1 MPTWEWNSVISV
13 QPSYIYIFALMV
25 LEGMSLPIP
34 SEIVMPLVG
43 YYSTKGLLDPYLGI
57 VIGTVGSLV
66 GSLIDYYIALEL
78 GVPFLHRYGKF
89 FKLTPDK
96 LDALSRW
103 FAKYGTQSVFLFR
116 FVPAFRALISFPA
129 GLSKM
134 RLPLFI
140 VATFAGHLIWDTVLV
155 YIGIYFSSTWQVIIS
170 VLDKYLYGVAIA
182 TAIIIVVYILIKGN
196 FLKF

>member
-1 MPTWEWNSVISV
+1 MINVP
-13 QPSYIYIFALMV
+13 PSYSIVFVLMI

-43 YYSTKGLLDPYLGI
+43 YYSTKGFLDPYAGI
-57 VIGTVGSLV
+57 AVGTLGSLV
-66 GSLIDYYIALEL
+66 GSLIDYYIALKL
-78 GVPFLHRYGKF
+78 GLPFLERYGKI

-96 LDALSRW
+96 LESLSRW
-103 FAKYGTQSVFLFR
+103 FERYGIQSVFLFR

-140 VATFAGHLIWDTVLV
+140 LATFFGHLIWDSVLV
-155 YIGIYFSSTWQVIIS
+155 YIGIYFSSTWESIINILDHYLYIIS
-170 VLDKYLYGVAIA
+170 AIVAIG
-182 TAIIIVVYILIKGN
+182 IVLYILIKGN